1 MIIIQKE
8 MLSPKIIIFSLAILS
23 FIVSFNGEF
32 AFDDHRAIVNNKVVI
47 RPPEYGLN
55 IKEILINDFWGTPIR
70 SRNSHKSYR
79 PLPTL
84 IFRIGYLINGLDT
97 KIYHIFNILIHGCNS
112 ILLYDVLKIWI
123 PNIDEKVY
131 LYTGIIFAIHPIH
144 CDAVASIVGVT
155 ELLMAFFFLLG
166 MKENLIYK
174 DKVTIKY
181 LFYTILSLFSKE
193 QGIMLL
199 PLSILQ
205 IIIYYKKITK
215 KSFQLSILTIFLI
228 YIRLYINNFEE
239 PKFSSL
245 DNPMAF
251 TKSIF
256 SKLFT
261 QLYIYLINIKLLLW
275 PWYLSIDYS
284 MGTIPLIENCHDLRF
299 LIIFLLIIICPI
311 ILINRISKILIDKE
325 EKYILFNSIS
335 LYILTF
341 LPSSNIFFTVGF
353 VIAERTLY
361 LPSIG
366 FCLLLTY
373 YHNKYENNIN
383 KYINGKI
390 FFKTLI
396 LILLIKTVQRSHQW
410 LREEDLYQ
418 SSLQTCPKNAKLYYN
433 LGKIYT
439 KQNKIDDAID
449 KYKEAIKL
457 WPGYC
462 HAMNN
467 LANLYEGIGKYSIA
481 EELLKK
487 CTIIEGTFPVPW
499 MNLGILQ
506 MKMGKYNESEY
517 NLIKS
522 IHLRP
527 SSPDGFFNLGNLY
540 LNMKLYHQARDAYK
554 NATSIDKKH
563 LQSWVN
569 LLILEEEHFDC
580 YNIDNISKVSLEE
593 NNNKGI
599 LHHQIAKCFFK
610 INNYVKAEYHFEKA
624 VDLDKNN
631 HMYRKN
637 LEIFYKYINMEGI
650 HL

>member
-199 PLSILQ
+199 
-205 IIIYYKKITK
+205 
-215 KSFQLSILTIFLI
+215 
-228 YIRLYINNFEE
+228 
-239 PKFSSL
+239 
-245 DNPMAF
+245 
-251 TKSIF
+251 
-256 SKLFT
+256 
-261 QLYIYLINIKLLLW
+261 
-275 PWYLSIDYS
+275 
-284 MGTIPLIENCHDLRF
+284 
-299 LIIFLLIIICPI
+299 
-311 ILINRISKILIDKE
+311 
-325 EKYILFNSIS
+325 
-335 LYILTF
+335 
-341 LPSSNIFFTVGF
+341 
-353 VIAERTLY
+353 
-361 LPSIG
+361 
-366 FCLLLTY
+366 
-373 YHNKYENNIN
+373 
-383 KYINGKI
+383 
-390 FFKTLI
+390 
-396 LILLIKTVQRSHQW
+396 TVQRSHQW